1 MISHAFLL
9 NKIRIAYLQMYYK
22 LYYPKEYYEDILSDL
37 ENRFVDD
44 KVYKYSNIDIKNR
57 YYELNEK
64 RKLYLS
70 LEENEELE
78 ILEVLLEMYERN
90 INYCIKDKNIY
101 VGIENE

>member
-1 MISHAFLL
+1 MKFLEVP
-9 NKIRIAYLQMYYK
+9 
-22 LYYPKEYYEDILSDL
+22 LYYILSDL